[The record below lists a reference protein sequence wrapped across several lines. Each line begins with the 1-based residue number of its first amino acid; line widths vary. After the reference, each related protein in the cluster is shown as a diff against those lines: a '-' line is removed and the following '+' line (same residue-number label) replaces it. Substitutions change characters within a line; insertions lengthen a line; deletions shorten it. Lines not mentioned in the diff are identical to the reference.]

1 MNGSLAS
8 KNIFGAV
15 KGYGNQVGF
24 KGLEYWYQ
32 IDAFREIHR
41 EIIGEDFSAITAK
54 TSSLIKVKK
63 SN

>member
-1 MNGSLAS
+1 MDRWQARISSEPLRDMAIKSALKVWSIGISSMLFAR
-8 KNIFGAV
+8 F
-15 KGYGNQVGF
+15 
-24 KGLEYWYQ
+24 
-32 IDAFREIHR
+32 ID

>member
-1 MNGSLAS
+1 M
-8 KNIFGAV
+8 FGAV
-15 KGYGNQVGF
+15 RDMAIKSTLKVWSIGISSMLFARFIG
-24 KGLEYWYQ
+24 
-32 IDAFREIHR
+32 